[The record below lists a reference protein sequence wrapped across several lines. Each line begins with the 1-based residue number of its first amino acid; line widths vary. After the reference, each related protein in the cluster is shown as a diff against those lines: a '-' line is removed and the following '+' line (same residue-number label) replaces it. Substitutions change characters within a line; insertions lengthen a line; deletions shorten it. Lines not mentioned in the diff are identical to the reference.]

1 MGAPLPKSS
10 YTVRQGTPRNNCIAS
25 GAAEVGYE
33 PVWGQILLYYSLAR
47 DYPLAGNSNPSC
59 RREQKLF
66 TMEVA
71 MKVSVTLL
79 SLALA
84 GAVFSAV
91 PAGAQEA
98 AAGEKK
104 TQASTKETKWQG
116 HVIRIDKDHS
126 MIDIRGGA
134 APSNDP
140 RKVAYDSST
149 EWTKLGKPSQQ
160 DEVKEGSFVILLG
173 HLDHKGVLH
182 ATRIDLRRPR

>member
-1 MGAPLPKSS
+1 
-10 YTVRQGTPRNNCIAS
+10 
-25 GAAEVGYE
+25 
-33 PVWGQILLYYSLAR
+33 
-47 DYPLAGNSNPSC
+47 
-59 RREQKLF
+59 
-66 TMEVA
+66 MEDR

-79 SLALA
+79 SLALV

-91 PAGAQEA
+91 PAGAQQA
-98 AAGEKK
+98 AAGDKN
-104 TQASTKETKWQG
+104 TQVSTKATKWQG

-134 APSNDP
+134 PPSNDP

>member
-1 MGAPLPKSS
+1 M
-10 YTVRQGTPRNNCIAS
+10 Q
-25 GAAEVGYE
+25 
-33 PVWGQILLYYSLAR
+33 
-47 DYPLAGNSNPSC
+47 
-59 RREQKLF
+59 
-66 TMEVA
+66 
-71 MKVSVTLL
+71 MKFSVTLL

-98 AAGEKK
+98 AAGEKSAQTSK
-104 TQASTKETKWQG
+104 KETKWQG
-116 HVIRIDKDHS
+116 HVIRFDKDHS

-134 APSNDP
+134 PPSNDP

-160 DEVKEGSFVILLG
+160 EEVKEGSFVILLG
-173 HLDHKGVLH
+173 HLDRKGVLH